1 MRTAMAVARRSG
13 SGEAWLAFSAE
24 RPDAAPA
31 KSTRVQF
38 YHRLCNGPWPR
49 ILSGLGDEEILDRL
63 RAFHARRAAQ
73 GDPGLPL
80 ARSCLPAPWLV
91 QCALDQR

>member
-13 SGEAWLAFSAE
+13 SGEAWLALIAE
-24 RPDAAPA
+24 ASDAAPA
-31 KSTRVQF
+31 KSTRVQVS
-38 YHRLCNGPWPR
+38 HRLCNRPWPR
-49 ILSGLGDEEILDRL
+49 ILSGLRDEEILDRL

-80 ARSCLPAPWLV
+80 ARSCLPAPWLL
-91 QCALDQR
+91 QRALDQR